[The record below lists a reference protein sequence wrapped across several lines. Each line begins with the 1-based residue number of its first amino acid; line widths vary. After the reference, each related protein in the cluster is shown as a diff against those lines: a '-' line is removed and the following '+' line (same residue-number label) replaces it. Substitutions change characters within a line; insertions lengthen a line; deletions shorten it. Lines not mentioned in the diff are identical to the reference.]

1 MAGVFVGVVVFADD
15 VALLAPN
22 RTAMSRMLKTCED
35 FATKNNVV
43 FSTDSNPSL
52 SKTKCL
58 YMTGK
63 ENRSYPAPLLLNNE
77 QLPWVRHATHLG
89 HELSELCD
97 MELDARIKRAR
108 FIENSTSIREQFHFA
123 HPQQILQAT
132 NIYAAHL
139 FGSNL
144 WALYGHRAGMAWRS
158 WDRAVKLAW
167 RVPLSTHRYTVANLL
182 GAEFQSLRQKLLPQ
196 YVGFF
201 KSLLT
206 SASTEVQLVAN
217 IVARNVATCTGR
229 NLRLMREEFSLN
241 PWLATARQIREK
253 FPACDIPPEQEWV
266 LPELAAALEERL
278 EREGEGE
285 EGEEMEFLTF
295 VIDSYA
301 SI

>member
-1 MAGVFVGVVVFADD
+1 
-15 VALLAPN
+15 
-22 RTAMSRMLKTCED
+22 MLKTCEA
-35 FATKNNVV
+35 FAIRNNVV
-43 FSTDSNPSL
+43 FSTDPNPAL
-52 SKTKCL
+52 SKSKCL

-63 ENRSYPAPLLLNNE
+63 ENRDYPAPLQLNGK
-77 QLPWVRHATHLG
+77 QLPWVKHATHLG
-89 HELSELCD
+89 HELSELCN

-108 FIENSTSIREQFHFA
+108 FIENSTAIREAFHFA
-123 HPQQILQAT
+123 HPRQILQAT

-144 WALYGHRAGMAWRS
+144 WALYGQRAGMAWRS

-182 GAEFQSLRQKLLPQ
+182 SAECLSLRQKLLPQ

-201 KSLLT
+201 QSLLT

-229 NLRLMREEFSLN
+229 NLKLMSDEFSVN
-241 PWLATARQIREK
+241 PWLATPWQVREK
-253 FPACDIPPEQEWV
+253 FPACEVPAEQEWV

-285 EGEEMEFLTF
+285 EGEEMDFLTF

-301 SI
+301 TI